1 MNYSILPEKIHK
13 NDVVLLEVY
22 NTVEGEILL
31 QKIQGLKVE
40 SLDKSIIDII
50 DSEITHDYK
59 ILIKLKAI
67 NNGETSLYVFGE
79 GVPSLDIPIKVYENN
94 LPKYISLNVFP
105 DILDSNENNLG
116 VLYLSL
122 TDENGSI
129 IRADKDYMIKF
140 GTSKSGIISLDN
152 SNMIISKGELGITQR
167 FTTMKPGI
175 ITITAK
181 MGDLEA
187 SELLTVEELSERT
200 IEAVIIPK
208 NISSSRNTNGHLIAQ
223 LFSGDNLTK
232 ATKDITVYFEFTSDS
247 TALNTSSEVGALNPT
262 GYFNIKKGQS
272 WGHHAFSV
280 QKGVA
285 TSYNATITTSSPLSI
300 VSESF
305 TTIDVEQYGD
315 NEIKFQPISVLADGN
330 RQLIGI
336 IYLED
341 SNGHPVIANR
351 DIVVSFIASDKSV
364 SIENAMIENG
374 FESGLVYGNMGYFVP
389 SDTNISLKSKNSKLV
404 NLDVHGFDKDS
415 VTLETYQ
422 FTDTI
427 LNGEQQEIVLYME
440 SSDGNLFKIPKNNK
454 IEISESKIFK
464 IEKNKIKIFPY
475 FILIPISAI
484 GTGDEDIVLSIGE
497 FETTVSLSSI
507 SLKPDSLNFDHSS
520 KLFKGI
526 KDTFVIQILNSQGLP
541 MEIDESIEV
550 KIFSSDPS
558 IIDFPKNVL
567 ISPKSSFTQLD
578 IAPGLD
584 GTVEISLVS
593 EGLPIV
599 TEEITVESIDP
610 TIEITGSDLI
620 QEGDSFNIS
629 ILAKQN
635 GKPLRNAEVKWEV
648 EGGISTIADEK
659 TGPTGEAII
668 SIIPVSDKSIKI
680 FASISNSLIQ
690 TASASKIVQV
700 NATAKEILDESESQ
714 PGFQKPDIAGFD
726 PILIVVPAI
735 IGGVVIY
742 MKKKKK
748 KE

>member
-1 MNYSILPEKIHK
+1 MSYSLLPEKIHK
-13 NDVVLLEVY
+13 NDVILLEVY
-22 NTVEGEILL
+22 NTMQGEVLL
-31 QKIQGLKVE
+31 EKIQGLKVE
-40 SLDKSIIDII
+40 SLNKSIIDVI
-50 DSEITHDYK
+50 DSEISHDYK

-67 NNGETSLYVFGE
+67 DNGETSLYVFGE
-79 GVPSLDIPIKVYENN
+79 GVPSLDIPITVYENN
-94 LPKYISLNVFP
+94 LPKQISLDVFP
-105 DILDSNENNLG
+105 DIFDSKENNLG
-116 VLYLSL
+116 ILSLSL
-122 TDENGSI
+122 TDENGVVT
-129 IRADKDYMIKF
+129 RADKDYMIKF
-140 GTSKSGIISLDN
+140 STSKSGVISLDD
-152 SNMIISKGELGITQR
+152 SNMIISKGELGITQQ

-187 SELLTVEELSERT
+187 SELLTVEEISERK
-200 IEAVIIPK
+200 IEAIIIPK

-223 LFSGDNLTK
+223 LLSGDNLTK

-247 TALNTSSEVGALNPT
+247 TALNTSSEVSALNPT
-262 GYFNIKKGQS
+262 GYFHIKKGQS

-285 TSYNATITTSSPLSI
+285 TSYNATITTQNPLSI
-300 VSESF
+300 VSNSF

-315 NEIKFQPISVLADGN
+315 AEVKFQPISVLADGN

-364 SIENAMIENG
+364 SIENAIIVNG

-404 NLDVHGFDKDS
+404 KLDVHGFDKDS

-427 LNGEQQEIVLYME
+427 LNGEEQEIILYME
-440 SSDGNLFKIPKNNK
+440 SSDGNLFKIPKNSK
-454 IEISESKIFK
+454 IEISESAIFK
-464 IEKNKIKIFPY
+464 IDKNKIKIFPY

-484 GTGDEDIVLSIGE
+484 DTGDEDVVLSISE
-497 FETTVSLSSI
+497 FETSVSLSSI

-541 MEIDESIEV
+541 VEIDESIEV
-550 KIFSSDPS
+550 KIFSSDSS

-567 ISPKSSFTQLD
+567 ISPKSSFIQLE
-578 IAPGLD
+578 IAPTLD

-599 TEEITVESIDP
+599 TEEIIVESVDP
-610 TIEITGSDLI
+610 TIEITGSDII
-620 QEGDSFNIS
+620 QEGDSFIIS

-635 GKPLRNAEVKWEV
+635 GMPLRNAKVTWELD
-648 EGGISTIADEK
+648 GGISTIADEK
-659 TGPTGEAII
+659 TGPTGEAVV
-668 SIIPVSDKSIKI
+668 SIIPISDKSIRI
-680 FASISNSLIQ
+680 LATISNGLIQ

-700 NATAKEILDESESQ
+700 NATAKEVLDESKVQ
-714 PGFQKPDIAGFD
+714 TGFQKPDIEGFD
-726 PILIVVPAI
+726 PVLIVIPAL
-735 IGGVVIY
+735 IGGMVIY

-748 KE
+748 KK